1 MKTVDSGDKIVVN
14 GQSLTLPSPKDAA
27 AGSLVGGV
35 DGSLF
40 DGYAAQSAANDEVN
54 IPVWRNGS
62 RKTVTPPNATSPD
75 AVHDVLYTK
84 NLSEDQAILEFANIL
99 SDPDLVKSWAQ
110 IALEAGL
117 ISPDQMHDATAL
129 GTAWQTAVGWAV
141 KFKQA
146 SNGSVE
152 LTPFEAAQK
161 VAQNTGSALAAKQA
175 YAADHF
181 TGDKTFTQESVSTV
195 EPDVNTLHTLLGR
208 DPTEGELAAY
218 RHGVGAVA
226 EAHPVT
232 TETTT
237 SYKDGEAVSA
247 RQVSSGGFDK
257 QQAEVDAAHAASPE
271 VAEFQAA
278 STYYDAL
285 VQALGSAV

>member
-40 DGYAAQSAANDEVN
+40 DGYAAQSAVSDGVN
-54 IPVWRNGS
+54 IPVWRNGA
-62 RKTVTPPNATSPD
+62 RKTVTPPNASSPD
-75 AVHDVLYTK
+75 AVHDILYTK
-84 NLSEDQAILEFANIL
+84 NLSEDQAILEFATIL
-99 SDPDLVKSWAQ
+99 NDPDLVKSWAQ

-117 ISPDQMHDATAL
+117 VSPDQVHDATAL
-129 GTAWQTAVGWAV
+129 GTAWQTAVGWAI
-141 KFKQA
+141 KFKEA
-146 SNGSVE
+146 SGGSIE

-181 TGDKTFTQESVSTV
+181 TGDKTFTQQSVSTV
-195 EPDVNTLHTLLGR
+195 EPDVNTLHSLLGR
-208 DPTEGELAAY
+208 DPTDGELAAY
-218 RHGVGAVA
+218 RHGVSATA
-226 EAHPVT
+226 QANPVST
-232 TETTT
+232 TTTT
-237 SYKDGEAVSA
+237 SYKDGQAVSA
-247 RQVSSGGFDK
+247 KAVSSGGFDK
-257 QQAEVDAAHAASPE
+257 QQAEIDAARAASPD

-285 VQALGSAV
+285 VHALGSAV